1 MNVIP
6 KKLSLLFI
14 VAALVLAGCTK
25 KPDRPDP
32 SSTMGLGGSGD
43 WMLNPSDVNGGD
55 LGGLLDP
62 SADGL
67 ALRDGV
73 LEDEFTIR
81 GLLESVYF
89 DFDQSAIKASERPKL
104 AAAYEYLQQNPGKRL
119 LLEGHC
125 DWKGTAE
132 YNLGL
137 GERRAGAA
145 RQYLSTLGLAADRI
159 ETSSKGNLE
168 AIENADATQAE
179 RDRRVEL
186 VILKQ

>member
-1 MNVIP
+1 M
-6 KKLSLLFI
+6 
-14 VAALVLAGCTK
+14 
-25 KPDRPDP
+25 
-32 SSTMGLGGSGD
+32 
-43 WMLNPSDVNGGD
+43 
-55 LGGLLDP
+55 
-62 SADGL
+62 
-67 ALRDGV
+67 

-104 AAAYEYLQQNPGKRL
+104 AAAYEYLQQNPGQRL

-137 GERRAGAA
+137 GERRACAA

-159 ETSSKGNLE
+159 ETSSKGNRE